1 MDKIKEKIEE
11 IVAKLKGDDKLMEKF
26 KSDPIKTIEGVIGI
40 DLPDDMI
47 KKVVDGVK
55 AKLPGGKGDNKPDSD
70 DKVDGI
76 KDAIGGLFSKF
87 TK

>member
-1 MDKIKEKIEE
+1 MDEIKEKIEAV
-11 IVAKLKGDDKLMEKF
+11 VAKLKGDSNLMEKF
-26 KSDPIKTIEGVIGI
+26 KSDPIKTLEGIIGV

-55 AKLPGGKGDNKPDSD
+55 AKLAAGDIA
-70 DKVDGI
+70 DKVDDV

-87 TK
+87 KK